1 MTKQTS
7 TPGYY
12 TIPELTDKD
21 LTSLKYPVHVAK
33 VTSPHIVTLYAEGS
47 HLAMS
52 SMVPDSVDFD
62 LIKQFCMLS
71 RQEEQLLYDFC
82 KKHNVSVLCEVRA
95 PEYNLMRWQKSAIRP
110 LLVCHNYD
118 GRTADPRLMVTL
130 HSAYSLRFNR
140 WATISSDTRTV
151 TENVSLS
158 LAIDLA
164 KQETDTP
171 GILIKDKTGKTYRVD
186 SMEWQCR
193 NKLLWDLS
201 EDLREGR
208 LRRLTY
214 PRLDEREEYYRDRM
228 RKTLEER
235 PQVWQD
241 LQEGRS
247 PLWAVFH
254 ALREGHG
261 TYDMHKLMEK
271 MYPDL
276 E

>member
-12 TIPELTDKD
+12 RIPELTDKD

-33 VTSPHIVTLYAEGS
+33 VTSPHIVALYAEGS

-52 SMVPDSVDFD
+52 SPAPDSVDFD

-95 PEYNLMRWQKSAIRP
+95 PEYNLTRWQKSAIKP

-118 GRTADPRLMVTL
+118 GRSADPRLMVAL

-140 WATISSDTRTV
+140 WATISSDIRTV

-164 KQETDTP
+164 KRETDTP

-186 SMEWQCR
+186 SEEWQCR
-193 NKLLWDLS
+193 NKLLWNLS
-201 EDLREGR
+201 EDMREGR
-208 LRRLTY
+208 IRRLTY
-214 PRLDEREEYYRDRM
+214 PRLGEVEEYYRERVV
-228 RKTLEER
+228 KILEEDR
-235 PQVWQD
+235 ELRD
-241 LQEGRS
+241 GIYNGEK
-247 PLWAVFH
+247 PLWALVRAVEERYGDYKTR
-254 ALREGHG
+254 ALTGAQ
-261 TYDMHKLMEK
+261 
-271 MYPDL
+271 
-276 E
+276 

>member
-1 MTKQTS
+1 MTKQAS

-12 TIPELTDKD
+12 MIPELTGQD
-21 LTSLKYPVHVAK
+21 LSSLKYPVHVAK
-33 VTSPHIVTLYAEGS
+33 VTSPHIVTLYAEGN
-47 HLAMS
+47 HLAMAS
-52 SMVPDSVDFD
+52 PAPDSADFD

-95 PEYNLMRWQKSAIRP
+95 PEYNLTRWQKSAIRP

-118 GRTADPRLMVTL
+118 GRAADPRLMVTL

-186 SMEWQCR
+186 SEEWQCR

-208 LRRLTY
+208 LRRLSY
-214 PRLDEREEYYRDRM
+214 PRVDECEEYYRERLVEV
-228 RKTLEER
+228 LEEDKELCAA
-235 PQVWQD
+235 VYNG
-241 LQEGRS
+241 EK
-247 PLWAVFH
+247 PLWALLH
-254 ALREGHG
+254 AAVERYGDYLSHG
-261 TYDMHKLMEK
+261 LTGVH
-271 MYPDL
+271 
-276 E
+276 